1 MGIKRAVILFF
12 NPKIEENVQNEVETL
27 LTVAGD
33 TMRVY
38 KNLTPEWQGRV
49 GMGMGV
55 GRLYFLFIFFS

>member
-33 TMRVY
+33 TMRV
-38 KNLTPEWQGRV
+38 
-49 GMGMGV
+49 
-55 GRLYFLFIFFS
+55 